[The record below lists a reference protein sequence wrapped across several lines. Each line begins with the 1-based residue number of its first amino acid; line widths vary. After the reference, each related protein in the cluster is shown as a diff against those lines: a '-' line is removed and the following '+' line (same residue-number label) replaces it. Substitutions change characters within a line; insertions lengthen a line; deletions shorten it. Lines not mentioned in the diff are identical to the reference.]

1 MSMVAEDLKQL
12 VVPPVQG
19 RSTGLVVD
27 RAEGSW
33 FTTTDGEKW
42 LDMVMGIAVVNTG
55 HSHPKVL
62 AAAQEQ
68 MQKLVQ
74 GQMALF
80 YTEPPMRL
88 AEKLCEIVPGG
99 MDRVLYANSGAE
111 AVENAV
117 KLAKQVTRRPGII
130 AFQGAFHGRT
140 HYAMALTCSKTV
152 YRGHFEPLP
161 GGIFH
166 SQYAYPYRT
175 PRGEDPTDYA
185 LMHLDL
191 VLRGQ
196 VYPDDV
202 AAIVVEPIQGE
213 GGFIVPT
220 KEFMQALRK
229 KADEIGALLIID
241 EIQTGMGRTGKW
253 FCHEYYDVTA
263 DVVTVA
269 KGIAS
274 GFPLGAVVSRAD
286 IYDKHTPGSLGGT
299 FGGNMVSCAAGVAT
313 IDVLRDEG
321 MVENAFRQ
329 GEKLRAALREMQKD
343 YPQMGEVRGFGLQD
357 AVEFIV
363 PGTNKEPDAAF
374 AKKVIGGCI
383 QRKMLILACGYYD
396 NCVRFLPAL
405 NLSDADL
412 DTAISI
418 FSDAVK
424 AAAAS

>member
-1 MSMVAEDLKQL
+1 MSMVAQDLKQL

-62 AAAQEQ
+62 AAAKEQ
-68 MQKLVQ
+68 MDKLVQ

-80 YTEPPMRL
+80 YTEPPMKL
-88 AEKLCEIVPGG
+88 AEKLCEIVPGD

-117 KLAKQVTRRPGII
+117 KLAKQVTRRPGVI

-140 HYAMALTCSKTV
+140 HYAMALTARRPSTV
-152 YRGHFEPLP
+152 ATSSRCRVASSTASSP
-161 GGIFH
+161 I
-166 SQYAYPYRT
+166 RT
-175 PRGEDPTDYA
+175 ARHAARTRPTTRSCTSTWCCA
-185 LMHLDL
+185 
-191 VLRGQ
+191 GTS
-196 VYPDDV
+196 YPDDV
-202 AAIVVEPIQGE
+202 AAIIVEPIQGE

-229 KADEIGALLIID
+229 KADEIGALLIMD

-263 DVVTVA
+263 DIVTVA

-274 GFPLGAVVSRAD
+274 GFPLGAVVSRAE

-313 IDVLRDEG
+313 IDAMRDEG
-321 MVENAFRQ
+321 MVENAFKQ
-329 GEKLRAALREMQKD
+329 GEKLRAALRELQKD
-343 YPQMGEVRGFGLQD
+343 YPQMGEVRGLGLMD

-374 AKKVIGGCI
+374 AKKVIGECI
-383 QRKMLILACGYYD
+383 KNKMLILGCGYYD
-396 NCVRFLPAL
+396 NCVRFMPAL

-412 DTAISI
+412 DTAVSI

>member
-1 MSMVAEDLKQL
+1 MSIVVQDTKHL
-12 VVPPVQG
+12 VIPPVQG

-62 AAAQEQ
+62 AAAKAQ
-68 MQKLVQ
+68 MDKLVQ

-88 AEKLCEIVPGG
+88 AEKLCEIVPGE

-111 AVENAV
+111 TVENAV
-117 KLAKQVTRRPGII
+117 KLAKQATRRPAVI

-140 HYAMALTCSKTV
+140 HYAMALTASKTV

-161 GGIFH
+161 GDIFH

-191 VLRGQ
+191 ILRGHIP
-196 VYPDDV
+196 PDDV
-202 AAIVVEPIQGE
+202 AAIIVEPIQGE
-213 GGFIVPT
+213 GGYIVPT

-229 KADEIGALLIID
+229 KADEIGALLIMD

-253 FCHEYYDVTA
+253 FCHEHFDVTA
-263 DVVTVA
+263 DIVTVA

-274 GFPLGAVVSRAD
+274 GFPLGAVVSRSD

-313 IDVLRDEG
+313 IDAMHDEG
-321 MVENAFRQ
+321 MVENAARQ
-329 GEKLRAALREMQKD
+329 GEKLRAALRELQKD
-343 YPQMGEVRGFGLQD
+343 YPQMGEVRGLGVMD

-363 PGTNKEPDAAF
+363 PGTNKEPNAAF
-374 AKKVIGGCI
+374 AKKIIGECI
-383 QRKMLILACGYYD
+383 KHRMLILGCGYYD
-396 NCVRFLPAL
+396 NCVRFIPAL
-405 NLSDADL
+405 NVNDADL
-412 DTAISI
+412 DTAIAI